1 MDPEEFERER
11 ALVGELDELDVI
23 SETATVPAGE
33 RASGGQVAELLE
45 QIETQRPDA
54 RIWKGVREVRA
65 VDGGAVVQFHEGI
78 EPRHLSDDAVEVECH
93 LYDDEAKRRATDY
106 AAQAT

>member
-33 RASGGQVAELLE
+33 RSSGAQVAELLE
-45 QIETQRPDA
+45 AIQSQHPDA

-65 VDGGAVVQFHEGI
+65 VEGGAVVQFHEGL
-78 EPRHLSDDAVEVECH
+78 EPRHLSDGGVEVECH
-93 LYDDEAKRRATDY
+93 LYDEEARRRATEF